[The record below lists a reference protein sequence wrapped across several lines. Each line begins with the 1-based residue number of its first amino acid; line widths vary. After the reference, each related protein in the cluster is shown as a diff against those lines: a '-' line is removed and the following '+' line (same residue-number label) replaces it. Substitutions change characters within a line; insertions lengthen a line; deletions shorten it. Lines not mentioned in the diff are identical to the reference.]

1 MNTRTH
7 ALQARS
13 ALIGTIRCATVAA
26 VLAIGFVFGTSAVS
40 FARIS
45 LSAPPQL
52 PFVEVENL
60 SDLLARLEAD
70 GPVLVYFSADWCA
83 ICSKIER
90 RVFPDPRVVEALA
103 AFRLVKVDLT
113 RLDAEREALIK
124 ELRVAGPPSMVF
136 FGNGKREVD
145 GTRLVGPIDARTLV
159 ASALRAGA
167 E

>member
-1 MNTRTH
+1 M
-7 ALQARS
+7 
-13 ALIGTIRCATVAA
+13 RCATVAA
-26 VLAIGFVFGTSAVS
+26 VLALGVVFGTSAVS

-45 LSAPPQL
+45 LSTPPKL
-52 PFVEVENL
+52 PFVEVDNL
-60 SDLLARLEAD
+60 SDLLASLEAD
-70 GPVLVYFSADWCA
+70 GGGPVLVYFSADWCA

-90 RVFPDPRVVEALA
+90 RVFPDPRVVKALA

-124 ELRVAGPPSMVF
+124 ELRVAGPPTMVF